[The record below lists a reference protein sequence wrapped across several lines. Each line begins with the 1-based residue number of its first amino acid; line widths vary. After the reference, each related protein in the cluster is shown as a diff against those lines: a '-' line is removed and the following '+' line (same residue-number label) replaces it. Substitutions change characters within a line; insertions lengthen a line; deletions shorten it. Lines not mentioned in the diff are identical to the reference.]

1 MRVATG
7 RGKSR
12 EVTSKSHL
20 SRMEEEAEV
29 LRKELKWI
37 LEDQVHKVLQEV
49 QHTLQ
54 ECSRRFPIRCGLD
67 ENKSLVV
74 PHRILLS
81 SPNGGSTIKCVV
93 TLLGDSICDADIN
106 FKHKQAK
113 DHHNF
118 KTTINPEVSW
128 KLQQIQDAGN
138 YLVKAMFSLNQIDK
152 DHVFHS
158 AKEVF
163 LLLDELISSL
173 NQGRSCLAYPK
184 RKSIE
189 DIIYSRNMQILV
201 PPVPNDTALSFYI
214 HSSKLIMSLYSI
226 NMSSQGRTE
235 ITSRQQI
242 ECTVQWLNE
251 AVMLF
256 TLALQQCQQ
265 LRDKISILKQ
275 YEEVS

>member
-1 MRVATG
+1 
-7 RGKSR
+7 
-12 EVTSKSHL
+12 
-20 SRMEEEAEV
+20 MEEEAEV

-128 KLQQIQDAGN
+128 KLQQ
-138 YLVKAMFSLNQIDK
+138 
-152 DHVFHS
+152 
-158 AKEVF
+158 
-163 LLLDELISSL
+163 LLDELISSL

-226 NMSSQGRTE
+226 NMSPQGRTE

-251 AVMLF
+251 AVVLF

-265 LRDKISILKQ
+265 LKDKISILKQ

>member
-1 MRVATG
+1 M
-7 RGKSR
+7 
-12 EVTSKSHL
+12 
-20 SRMEEEAEV
+20 
-29 LRKELKWI
+29 
-37 LEDQVHKVLQEV
+37 QEV